1 MVYGTLDDWS
11 SRNGDIYILKESQEW
26 YDRDSKFQEDD
37 IVVLIVR
44 DSDWNML
51 LLGNECKDV
60 IIDDTTIITTITKYS
75 ISAVTCV
82 WL

>member
-1 MVYGTLDDWS
+1 MVHGGLDDWFIW
-11 SRNGDIYILKESQEW
+11 NGDIYIHEESQEW
-26 YDRDSKFQEDD
+26 YDRDSKFQETN
-37 IVVLIVR
+37 IVVLAIR
-44 DSDWNML
+44 DSSGNML
-51 LLGNECKDV
+51 LLGNKCKDV

>member
-26 YDRDSKFQEDD
+26 YDRDSKSQEDD

-51 LLGNECKDV
+51 LLGNKCKDV

-75 ISAVTCV
+75 ISGVTCV

>member
-1 MVYGTLDDWS
+1 MVYGTLDDWFGW
-11 SRNGDIYILKESQEW
+11 NGNIYILKESQEW

-51 LLGNECKDV
+51 LLGNKFKDV
-60 IIDDTTIITTITKYS
+60 IRNGNGIEIFTN
-75 ISAVTCV
+75 
-82 WL
+82 

>member
-51 LLGNECKDV
+51 LLGNKCKDV

>member
-37 IVVLIVR
+37 IVVLIIR

-51 LLGNECKDV
+51 LLGNKCKDV

-75 ISAVTCV
+75 ISAVICV